1 MPDSTIHEATSA
13 LFPTLVSTSPGAIAV
28 SNSEMKQSLS
38 TLQLALQKKARTEK
52 GDSARWRQA
61 LNKLQEVSVLVSGRG
76 AVPERS
82 DLIGVLRQ
90 RREEAGFTQL
100 ELAQKAGISDGL
112 LKNIESGR
120 RRLTAKTLRKLLGVP
135 ELRLESI
142 HLNPSAAAPS
152 RSHRA
157 EPLNWWVAPQLDAVN
172 MLEEFKMRLDSSGG
186 AIEQTFAYLDAE
198 SALDYYSMTSD
209 PRFAATYRHPMP
221 LEEIAKKVIETIGKT
236 PIDLIALGPGDG
248 ELETRFAQALVS
260 EQQGDI
266 PDLRFYLLDIS
277 QPLLSKAHRRAKD
290 KLDAKRG
297 VTVVGMWGN
306 FHYLPLYEQLFYSPA
321 KRRRVFS
328 LLGYTM
334 SNLDDERRF
343 FRDSLRGAAR
353 GDLAVIDFQVIF
365 APPEQPALIRQKDPA
380 LNGPPP
386 AAWAKWLTGPFRRY
400 TPDYRDL
407 RASYEL
413 DLNCPVPGSYAL
425 AARVKAMAPDGPRE
439 FTFTQVRRYDPERLT
454 QCLASLG
461 WHRVAYVQ
469 FGSAATRNPA
479 LMLLRKRD

>member
-13 LFPTLVSTSPGAIAV
+13 MFPTLLSASPGEITV
-28 SNSEMKQSLS
+28 SDSEMRQGL
-38 TLQLALQKKARTEK
+38 TMLRLALQKKARTEK
-52 GDSARWRQA
+52 GDSARWRTA
-61 LNKLQEVSVLVSGRG
+61 LNKLQEVSSLLSARG
-76 AVPERS
+76 VVPERS
-82 DLIGVLRQ
+82 DLIGILRQ
-90 RREEAGFTQL
+90 RREEAGFTQV
-100 ELAQKAGISDGL
+100 ELAQKVGISDGL

-142 HLNPSAAAPS
+142 QLNPSAAPPS
-152 RSHRA
+152 RSLRA
-157 EPLNWWVAPQLDAVN
+157 EPLNWWVAPQFDAVN
-172 MLEEFKMRLDSSGG
+172 MLEEFKLRLDSDGG

-198 SALDYYSMTSD
+198 SALDYYTMTSD
-209 PRFAATYRHPMP
+209 PRFAATYRQPMP
-221 LEEIAKKVIETIGKT
+221 LEEIAKKVIATIGKT

-260 EQQGDI
+260 EQRGDI

-343 FRDSLRGAAR
+343 FRDSLRGAAS
-353 GDLAVIDFQVIF
+353 GDLALIDFQVIF
-365 APPEQPALIRQKDPA
+365 APADQPALIRQKDPA

-386 AAWAKWLTGPFRRY
+386 QAWAKWLTGPFRRY
-400 TPDYRDL
+400 MPHYRDL

-413 DLNCPVPGSYAL
+413 DLDCPMPGSYAL
-425 AARVKAMAPDGPRE
+425 DAKIRAISPDGPRE

-454 QCLASLG
+454 QSLASLG
-461 WHRVAYVQ
+461 WQRVTYLQ
-469 FGSAATRNPA
+469 FGSEATRNPA